1 MAISSS
7 LVSQLIASQFPQ
19 WAHLPIEPVE
29 FGGWDN
35 TTFHLGT
42 TLSVRLPSAER
53 YAGQVEKERRWL
65 PKLAPHLP
73 LPIPTPVAMGMPTYD
88 YPWHWSIYRW
98 IEGENAAFERID
110 DLEAFARTL
119 AQFLTALQ
127 QVDPVGGPPLG
138 AHNFYR
144 GGPLATYDSETRH
157 AIATL
162 EGEVDAGGAIA
173 LWEDA
178 LKTTWRGSA
187 VWIHGDVSASNLL
200 VNKGRLSAVID
211 FGCLGIGDPACDL
224 AIAWTLFS
232 RASRETFQESLS
244 LDGDTWIRGR
254 GWALWKALITLVEH
268 LDTNSL
274 QAEKARRVIGEALK
288 DAAA

>member
-1 MAISSS
+1 
-7 LVSQLIASQFPQ
+7 
-19 WAHLPIEPVE
+19 
-29 FGGWDN
+29 
-35 TTFHLGT
+35 
-42 TLSVRLPSAER
+42 
-53 YAGQVEKERRWL
+53 
-65 PKLAPHLP
+65 
-73 LPIPTPVAMGMPTYD
+73 MGMPTCG

-98 IEGENAAFERID
+98 IKGENAVFDRID
-110 DLEAFARTL
+110 DLETFARTL

-127 QVDPVGGPPLG
+127 QVDPVGGLPPG

-211 FGCLGIGDPACDL
+211 FGCLGVGDPACDL

-232 RASRETFQESLS
+232 GASRETFRESLS

-268 LDTNSL
+268 LGTNSL

-288 DAAA
+288 DAA